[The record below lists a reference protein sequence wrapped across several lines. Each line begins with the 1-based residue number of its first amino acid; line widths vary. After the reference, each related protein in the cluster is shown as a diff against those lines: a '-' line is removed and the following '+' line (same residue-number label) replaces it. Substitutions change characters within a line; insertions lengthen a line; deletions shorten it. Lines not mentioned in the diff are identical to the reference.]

1 MLWARAPVLDV
12 RQDGEDFA
20 DLGPAGAARLTAGRL
35 SRAALQHLEPVI
47 EGPKYA
53 LRAPLIIERHD

>member
-1 MLWARAPVLDV
+1 LDV

-20 DLGPAGAARLTAGRL
+20 DLGSAGAGRLTAGRL
-35 SRAALQHLEPVI
+35 SRAALQHLEPAI